1 MPLALH
7 PLTSIHFAII
17 IINPKV
23 AMQPHEARR
32 FRRRALEELR
42 SESSSTRPWVNYR
55 YLPEANCWASDLIIS
70 QLEILQ
76 DEGRVELKRMGDE
89 CMVKLTPLGRKSLEV
104 LEQEWEMKNKPV
116 VNTNRMEINN
126 STVGNA
132 AQVSGSPGATVT
144 QTSTS
149 NELKSVHEA
158 IDRLIATVKAS
169 PTIDADTKKDA
180 QIEADQLKGEFNKT
194 KPNPNRVKE
203 ALEWF
208 KTATGAVE
216 VIPKIVDV
224 WEKVKIFLPG
234 AF

>member
-1 MPLALH
+1 
-7 PLTSIHFAII
+7 
-17 IINPKV
+17 
-23 AMQPHEARR
+23 
-32 FRRRALEELR
+32 
-42 SESSSTRPWVNYR
+42 
-55 YLPEANCWASDLIIS
+55 
-70 QLEILQ
+70 
-76 DEGRVELKRMGDE
+76 MGDE